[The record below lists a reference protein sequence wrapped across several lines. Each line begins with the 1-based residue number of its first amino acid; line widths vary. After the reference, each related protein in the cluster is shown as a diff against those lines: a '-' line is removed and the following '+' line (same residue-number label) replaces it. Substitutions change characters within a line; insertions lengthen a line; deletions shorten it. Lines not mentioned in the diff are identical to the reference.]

1 MVDAVYDAFVAAI
14 GKVGGALVDNEAGI
28 IKNLWPDGHL
38 NRHAIAQDADTMI
51 AALNLDVP
59 EGTEF
64 VVVPTTELALTIPF
78 QAKKLSLVLALYRA
92 VDFDAAMA
100 MTHEIQMHQGA
111 GHSVGLHS
119 SNDARPYIY
128 LPIESPL
135 VG

>member
-1 MVDAVYDAFVAAI
+1 MKQLILMQQQKRSKTSKCFDNSTSCSSENAVVVVDAVYDAFVAAI

-38 NRHAIAQDADTMI
+38 NRHAIAQDADKMI

-78 QAKKLSLVLALYRA
+78 QAK
-92 VDFDAAMA
+92 
-100 MTHEIQMHQGA
+100 
-111 GHSVGLHS
+111 
-119 SNDARPYIY
+119 N
-128 LPIESPL
+128 
-135 VG
+135 